1 MASPLLPA
9 SIAEPHSVSGHVVN
23 TAPVVSSARVT
34 WAPGLTYSPTRPA
47 NWRRAVGSPPTSR
60 GVRSARLGRVSP
72 GSGRWSCESDSA
84 CAAGLADDG
93 ALRLQLPQL
102 VVHRRP
108 RLQADPVGDLPHRRR
123 LAILRDRLPDAR
135 QDPLLHAREVLDL
148 APDHTPSRN
157 PVRILVQAGN

>member
-60 GVRSARLGRVSP
+60 GARSARLGRASP
-72 GSGRWSCESDSA
+72 GSGRRSRGPDSA
-84 CAAGLADDG
+84 RTAGLG
-93 ALRLQLPQL
+93 GERALRLRLPQL
-102 VVHRRP
+102 VVHRRA
-108 RLQADPVGDLPHRRR
+108 RLQAAPVGDLPPRRR

-148 APDHTPSRN
+148 APDHTP
-157 PVRILVQAGN
+157 Q